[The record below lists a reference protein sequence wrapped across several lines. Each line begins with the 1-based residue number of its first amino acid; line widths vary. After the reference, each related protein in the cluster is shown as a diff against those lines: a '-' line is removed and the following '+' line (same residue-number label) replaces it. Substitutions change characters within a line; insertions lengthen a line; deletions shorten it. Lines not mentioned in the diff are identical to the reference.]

1 MVAVIEAEEEAGGA
15 RYLEF
20 KVQRSASDPA
30 RVLGCWRLAHGGSSL
45 VDESRAEG
53 AAADEFRLAL
63 DCADQ
68 NGIPFVWVND
78 PDSLFPP
85 WERR

>member
-1 MVAVIEAEEEAGGA
+1 MVAVIEGQEEAGGA
-15 RYLEF
+15 RLIEF
-20 KVQRSASDPA
+20 KVHRSPDDSN
-30 RVLGCWRLAHGGSSL
+30 RIVGSWRLVHGGSSL
-45 VDESRAEG
+45 IDQSRTDTPIWLEL
-53 AAADEFRLAL
+53 RLAV

-78 PDSLFPP
+78 PEGLFPP

>member
-1 MVAVIEAEEEAGGA
+1 MVAVIDAKEEAGAA

-20 KVQRSASDPA
+20 RVERSAADPD
-30 RVLGCWRLAHGGSSL
+30 RVLGCWRLAHSGSTL
-45 VDESRAEG
+45 VDESRPE
-53 AAADEFRLAL
+53 AAAAEEFRLAL

-85 WERR
+85 GARR